1 MGRGKRR
8 RRREI
13 EGVQEWRLQ
22 SIGQGLLTFIL
33 PPCLRSR
40 VSSAPYWLAMPS
52 PLTCR
57 NFCSRNACI
66 EPRFRDHVQMTS
78 FWQQHRYRAM
88 MGAPSLPS
96 KLNDQRQMQHPQS
109 HPHPRTH
116 ENQTKNESW
125 RPLPWATTA
134 TTSSHGRTATAGMTE
149 TTNDKASTAAATRGG
164 ANADDAGQRVEEEE
178 EVEEVVLAAE
188 LVEMEMQMHGHD
200 VCAATAA
207 IALGREKG
215 GYLDVYG
222 C

>member
-1 MGRGKRR
+1 MYK
-8 RRREI
+8 
-13 EGVQEWRLQ
+13 
-22 SIGQGLLTFIL
+22 
-33 PPCLRSR
+33 
-40 VSSAPYWLAMPS
+40 
-52 PLTCR
+52 
-57 NFCSRNACI
+57 
-66 EPRFRDHVQMTS
+66 
-78 FWQQHRYRAM
+78 RAM

-134 TTSSHGRTATAGMTE
+134 TTSSHGRSQKSQGFIDLSHCGATVRLHRGAAAATAGMTE